1 MNPIVPPIAKFL
13 TAGTILADIAI
24 VAYVIGWLVGLAIK
38 PITALRNKAIEMIAP
53 YARILGFLLALSA
66 MAGSLFYSEIA
77 KYPPC
82 FLCWWQ
88 RIFMYPQ
95 VLLIAMGIMKDD
107 KKVADYTI
115 AMSIIGFVISVYQYY
130 IQMGGGQL
138 FQCDLNG
145 GVSCTQH
152 FPLEFGYVTLP
163 MMGLTAF
170 AGLIILMWISKKHAK

>member
-1 MNPIVPPIAKFL
+1 MNPIVPPVAKFL

-24 VAYVIGWLVGLAIK
+24 LAYVVGWLMGLVIK
-38 PITALRNKAIEMIAP
+38 PINNLRNWAIGMIAP
-53 YARILGFLLALSA
+53 YARILGFLLALFS
-66 MAGSLFYSEIA
+66 MAGSLFYSEVA

-82 FLCWWQ
+82 VLCWWQ

-95 VLLIAMGIMKDD
+95 VLLIAMGIIKND
-107 KKVADYTI
+107 KKIADYTI
-115 AMSIIGFVISVYQYY
+115 AMSVIGFAVSLYQYY

-138 FQCDLNG
+138 FQCDANG

-170 AGLIILMWISKKHAK
+170 AGLIILMWISRKNTA